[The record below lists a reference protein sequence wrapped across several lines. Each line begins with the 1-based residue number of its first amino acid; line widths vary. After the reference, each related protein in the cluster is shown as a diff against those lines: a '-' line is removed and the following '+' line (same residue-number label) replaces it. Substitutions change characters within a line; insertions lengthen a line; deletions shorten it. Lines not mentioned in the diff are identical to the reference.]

1 MFDLNKLVRATIRSL
16 QPYISARDE
25 YVGTEGI
32 FLDANENPFGTLNR
46 YPDPYQKQLKEELG
60 RLKGLDTSQIF
71 LGNGSDEV
79 IDLLYRIFCEPGQDK
94 AMIFPP
100 TYGMY
105 KVSAGIN
112 AVEVVEVPLTETFQF
127 DLPSAR
133 ATTQSEDMKLAFICS
148 PNNPT
153 GNSMDANAVEAFIRS
168 FNGICVIDEAYI
180 DFSSK
185 PSWLQRL
192 DEFPNLVVIQTF
204 SKAWGLAA
212 ARLGVAYASEEIISL
227 LNKVKPPYNVS
238 RPNQEAALSVLTD
251 VEKVKENVRLILA
264 QRDWLIKE
272 LQDISLV
279 KRLYLSDANFLLV
292 EVDDANVLYEYLI
305 EKNLIVRNRHGL
317 VHNCLR
323 ITVGTEEENIQLVT
337 ALNEFDL

>member
-16 QPYISARDE
+16 QPYSSARDE
-25 YVGTEGI
+25 YVGTKGI

-112 AVEVVEVPLTETFQF
+112 AVEVVEVPLTEDFQF

-279 KRLYLSDANFLLV
+279 KRLYPSDANFLLV